1 MCHAHCTHL
10 VPDFCGMS
18 MEMANKILTTIK
30 STRTP
35 GKPLPPPPAAPL
47 ADQPNASS
55 DASKFSSSTSD
66 SKSDTLQNISD
77 DEQEK
82 YYASRLPT
90 ETKNQFQKP
99 IESQY
104 KPTGRRPPPN
114 DLSKE
119 STNDLDQEKSECI

>member
-1 MCHAHCTHL
+1 MVRNGVAIEVISCHGDVKMSVNVPNVVLCVMLIVHIWS
-10 VPDFCGMS
+10 PDFCGMS

-66 SKSDTLQNISD
+66 SKMR
-77 DEQEK
+77 
-82 YYASRLPT
+82 YFT
-90 ETKNQFQKP
+90 EYF
-99 IESQY
+99 
-104 KPTGRRPPPN
+104 R
-114 DLSKE
+114 
-119 STNDLDQEKSECI
+119 